1 MKYERYKYSGIE
13 WIGEIPEHWEI
24 KKMRNLGIFSSS
36 GIDKKIKSEE
46 KLIKIINYTDIY
58 GNDSH
63 ELNEKEYMVVS
74 ATDTQIQRHSVR
86 KGDLIFTPSSETVD
100 DIGISALVT
109 EYLQNTAFSYH
120 VLRFSFNNENEVV
133 MRYRKYLC
141 NNSLIYDYF
150 SSLARGTT
158 RQTLNRNDFKETPVI
173 LPSTKEQEKI
183 AAYLDEKTE
192 KIDSII
198 KELEDQKEKLELY
211 KRELIAH
218 VVTKGLNENVP
229 MKDSGV
235 DWIGAV
241 PEHWK
246 VEKIKWNFEIVK
258 RQDGREERPVLSIT
272 QQGIKI
278 KDIEKNDGQ
287 MAESYEKYQL
297 VEPGDYAMN
306 SMDLLTGWIDC
317 SKYEG
322 VTSPDYRVFRL
333 KNSELN
339 DNQYFNYLF
348 QMCYTRR
355 IFYRIGQG
363 VSNLGRWRLQ
373 REPFLNMEI
382 PVPPTEEQKEIANL
396 IKEKDLQIRKVDKK
410 IKLQI
415 EKLNEYRKSIIHEA
429 ATGKI
434 KIGGGEK

>member
-1 MKYERYKYSGIE
+1 MKYERYKDSGIE

-109 EYLQNTAFSYH
+109 EDLQNTAFSYH
-120 VLRFSFNNENEVV
+120 VLRFSFNNEHEVV

-241 PEHWK
+241 PEHWNIYPLFYLLEENK
-246 VEKIKWNFEIVK
+246 EKNEGMKNSNL
-258 RQDGREERPVLSIT
+258 LSLSYGNI
-272 QQGIKI
+272 IR
-278 KDIEKNDGQ
+278 KDIETSFGLLPASFENYQVVDKGYIILRLTDLQNDKRSLRTGI
-287 MAESYEKYQL
+287 AKESGIITSAYVGLKRTKI
-297 VEPGDYAMN
+297 N
-306 SMDLLTGWIDC
+306 S
-317 SKYEG
+317 
-322 VTSPDYRVFRL
+322 
-333 KNSELN
+333 NSEYLHYLLHGYDLKKVFYSMGSGLRQSLN
-339 DNQYFNYLF
+339 YSDIKRMPIL
-348 QMCYTRR
+348 
-355 IFYRIGQG
+355 
-363 VSNLGRWRLQ
+363 L
-373 REPFLNMEI
+373 
-382 PVPPTEEQKEIANL
+382 PPIEEQDRIVEKLNL
-396 IKEKDLQIRKVDKK
+396 KQAEVNKTKEKIQ
-410 IKLQI
+410 LQI
-415 EKLNEYRKSIIHEA
+415 EKLNEYRKSIIHDVV
-429 ATGKI
+429 TGKI

>member
-1 MKYERYKYSGIE
+1 MKYEKYKDSGID
-13 WIGEIPEHWEI
+13 WIGEIPEHWGVI
-24 KKMRNLGIFSSS
+24 KFKYFADLFTGNSIP
-36 GIDKKIKSEE
+36 DEE
-46 KLIKIINYTDIY
+46 KYMYEFKENGHPYIATKDVYMDGRINYDNGMIIPYEHKKFKIAPVNSTLMCIEGGSAGVKKSFLEEDVCF
-58 GNDSH
+58 GNKLCCFNVKEGFNKKYIFYFLSSPDY
-63 ELNEKEYMVVS
+63 ERYFAMNLNGLIGGVN
-74 ATDTQIQRHSVR
+74 IQRL
-86 KGDLIFTPSSETVD
+86 KNFEAIIPSIV
-100 DIGISALVT
+100 
-109 EYLQNTAFSYH
+109 
-120 VLRFSFNNENEVV
+120 
-133 MRYRKYLC
+133 
-141 NNSLIYDYF
+141 
-150 SSLARGTT
+150 
-158 RQTLNRNDFKETPVI
+158 
-173 LPSTKEQEKI
+173 EQEKI

-198 KELEDQKEKLELY
+198 KELEDQREKLELY
-211 KRELIAH
+211 KIKLIAH

-382 PVPPTEEQKEIANL
+382 PVPPTDEQKEIANL
-396 IKEKDLQIRKVDKK
+396 IKEKDLQIRKVDRK

-415 EKLNEYRKSIIHEA
+415 EKLNEYRKSIIHDA
-429 ATGKI
+429 VTGKI

>member
-1 MKYERYKYSGIE
+1 MDGRINYDNGMIIPYEHKKFKIAPVNSTLMCIEGGSAGVKKSFLEEDVCFGNKLCCFNVKEGFNKKYIFYFLSSPDYERYFAMNLNGL
-13 WIGEIPEHWEI
+13 IGGV
-24 KKMRNLGIFSSS
+24 N
-36 GIDKKIKSEE
+36 
-46 KLIKIINYTDIY
+46 
-58 GNDSH
+58 
-63 ELNEKEYMVVS
+63 
-74 ATDTQIQRHSVR
+74 IQRL
-86 KGDLIFTPSSETVD
+86 KNFEAIIPSIV
-100 DIGISALVT
+100 
-109 EYLQNTAFSYH
+109 
-120 VLRFSFNNENEVV
+120 
-133 MRYRKYLC
+133 
-141 NNSLIYDYF
+141 
-150 SSLARGTT
+150 
-158 RQTLNRNDFKETPVI
+158 
-173 LPSTKEQEKI
+173 EQEKI

-198 KELEDQKEKLELY
+198 KELEDQREKLELY
-211 KRELIAH
+211 KRKLIAH

-382 PVPPTEEQKEIANL
+382 PVPPTDEQKEIANL
-396 IKEKDLQIRKVDKK
+396 IKEKDLQIRKVDRK

-415 EKLNEYRKSIIHEA
+415 EKLNEYRKSIIHDA
-429 ATGKI
+429 VTGKI